1 MEPLQVKN
9 LHIGTSVSPGEP
21 GNMSPEAKRMLLS
34 VKSNLFGKTTN
45 FMRMSGHEFMN
56 SPEHKKSMRDFR
68 KTMERRV
75 SGFIDLAAIQQS
87 IKSKS
92 VLKDIDH
99 ISEEDKAPQ
108 LKISKT
114 RKMKKVVIDPM
125 LMQDQHDY

>member
-1 MEPLQVKN
+1 
-9 LHIGTSVSPGEP
+9 
-21 GNMSPEAKRMLLS
+21 
-34 VKSNLFGKTTN
+34 
-45 FMRMSGHEFMN
+45 MRMSGHEFMN

-108 LKISKT
+108 LKISKS

-125 LMQDQHDY
+125 LMQDKHDY